1 MSRKLGTELEEV
13 AWHAEVLG
21 QGVKAVGGGAV
32 TERGKLTGVCRE
44 DKSYAECS
52 LF

>member
-1 MSRKLGTELEEV
+1 MACGGT
-13 AWHAEVLG
+13 G
-21 QGVKAVGGGAV
+21 PRSKGSGGGGAV